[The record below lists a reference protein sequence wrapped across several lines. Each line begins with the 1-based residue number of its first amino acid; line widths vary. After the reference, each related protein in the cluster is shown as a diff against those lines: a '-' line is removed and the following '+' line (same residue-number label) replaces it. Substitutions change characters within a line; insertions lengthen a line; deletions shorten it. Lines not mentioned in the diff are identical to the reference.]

1 MLVDVRALAT
11 DGVTYLREAG
21 TVGMVVFFFAY
32 VAATILLVPVFFF
45 TVTAGMVYGT
55 GVGLAIT
62 LPAAA
67 LGGVLSVHLART
79 LLAAHVVR
87 LIERR
92 PVLRAIA
99 SEVADKEMRAVI
111 LSRLAPWA
119 PFSVQ
124 NYVLGA
130 SGVRPLAM
138 AIGTVIGI
146 LPAQI
151 LALQLGSLVEDIA
164 RLDEAANSD
173 HRRILLLVGIVAVGV
188 IVVWLSRVARR
199 ALTHQ
204 ED

>member
-1 MLVDVRALAT
+1 
-11 DGVTYLREAG
+11 
-21 TVGMVVFFFAY
+21 MVLFFFAY
-32 VAATILLVPVFFF
+32 VAATIVLVPVFFF
-45 TVTAGMVYGT
+45 TVVAGMVYGT
-55 GVGLAIT
+55 AVGLALT

-67 LGGVLSVHLART
+67 LGGIISVLLART
-79 LLAAHVVR
+79 LLAGHVVR

-99 SEVADKEMRAVI
+99 SEVADKELRAVI

-138 AIGTVIGI
+138 AVGTVIGI

-151 LALQLGSLVEDIA
+151 LALQLGSLVEDVT

-188 IVVWLSRVARR
+188 IIAWLSRVARR
-199 ALTHQ
+199 AMVREQ
-204 ED
+204 G